1 MRRTTMFRTV
11 ALLAA
16 GVATALTLT
25 ACGSNNQTAK
35 DGSTK
40 VEWFSDVTG
49 WGPSGWNTTTSPLTR
64 TIKKNF
70 KVDLT
75 YTQPPSD
82 PDTKLG
88 LMIAS
93 RSIPDVMS
101 ITDPDTIR
109 ELLKSKQVW
118 PMKEFLEKYDP
129 SSHLLTDFPTDVKK
143 SIVNQYGG
151 WHSIP
156 SHTNSADARK
166 TYPSGSKQWQDI
178 AEYGGNSTFMF
189 NTKMMKQLGIT
200 AQDVSTESGFLAA
213 LKKVKAANL
222 KVGGKS
228 VFPLLLNGNGWI
240 DNSLNGLLA
249 YNFGAT
255 AVDPQG
261 NYRMLELSP
270 GYKQAMKFIN
280 TTIQS
285 GYLNVDTLTMDEN
298 SIKPYLLGNRVFCY
312 IGNQAN
318 FDKSG
323 LPLKSFGPVLA
334 DNGAQPTV
342 GQGKTPGIGWM
353 QTFVSRNA
361 KNPKGIAKMLSYAT
375 SKKGLIE
382 NEYGDSENYTI
393 SKKGI
398 ITRTAKG
405 TKEFTG
411 PYKNNMILW
420 PFVNTAFD
428 YSTTPDDKPG
438 TDAYVANQVMVAY
451 GKSPKVYRF
460 NSSLLNF
467 VNSNLINPTSD
478 LGMNQSQMK
487 TYLESQIGK
496 IVTASSPAQF
506 DQQYKAMVN
515 TMNNLDVKGI
525 DAFYNKYYQKNVRA
539 TGTRIK
545 DINAAVYKEK

>member
-1 MRRTTMFRTV
+1 M
-11 ALLAA
+11 
-16 GVATALTLT
+16 
-25 ACGSNNQTAK
+25 
-35 DGSTK
+35 
-40 VEWFSDVTG
+40 EYHDV
-49 WGPSGWNTTTSPLTR
+49 P
-64 TIKKNF
+64 IDADDQKNF
-70 KVDLT
+70 GVDLT

-93 RSIPDVMS
+93 KSIPDVVS
-101 ITDPDTIR
+101 ATDPDTIR
-109 ELLKSKQVW
+109 ELIKSKQVW
-118 PMKEFLEKYDP
+118 PMKEFMEKYDP
-129 SSHLLTDFPTDVKK
+129 SSHLLKDFPSDIKK
-143 SIVNQYGG
+143 AIVNQYGG
-151 WHSIP
+151 WYSVP

-166 TYPSGSKQWQDI
+166 IYPSGSKQWQDI

-200 AQDVSTESGFLAA
+200 AQDVSTQAGLMAA
-213 LKKVKAANL
+213 FKKVKAANL

-228 VFPLLLNGNGWI
+228 VFPLLMNGSVWI
-240 DNSLNGLLA
+240 DNSLNGILA

-255 AVDPQG
+255 PVDPKG
-261 NYRMLELSP
+261 NYQMLELSP
-270 GYKQAMKFIN
+270 GYKEAMKFVN
-280 TTIQS
+280 TTIQQ

-298 SIKPYLLGNRVFCY
+298 SIKPYILNNRVFCY

-323 LPLKSFGPVLA
+323 LPLKSFGPVMA

-342 GQGKTPGIGWM
+342 GQGKTPGVGWI

-382 NEYGDSENYTI
+382 NEYGDSKNYTI
-393 SKKGI
+393 NKKGI
-398 ITRTAKG
+398 ITRTAAG
-405 TKEFTG
+405 QKEFTG
-411 PYKNNMILW
+411 PYKSNMILW

-428 YSTTPDDKPG
+428 YSTTPDPKPG

-467 VNSNLINPTSD
+467 VNSNLISPTSD
-478 LGMNQSQMK
+478 LGMNQSQLK
-487 TYLESQIGK
+487 AYLQSQIGK
-496 IVTASSPAQF
+496 IVTANNTAQF
-506 DQQYKAMVN
+506 NQQYNAMIK

-525 DAFYNKYYQKNVRA
+525 DAFYNKYYQKNVKA
-539 TGTRIK
+539 TGTKIK
-545 DINAAVYKEK
+545 DVNADVYHEK